1 LEDEAGLVANSRH
14 RSDQKVAKMNEEPP
28 APKAKLKT
36 FLAKAKQA
44 DDLAAQAA
52 NPEIQC
58 NWQRI
63 ALGYREL
70 ARIVDKK

>member
-1 LEDEAGLVANSRH
+1 M
-14 RSDQKVAKMNEEPP
+14 KVDKMEEESP
-28 APKAKLKT
+28 APRAKLKQ
-36 FLAKAKQA
+36 FLAKAKEA
-44 DDLAAQAA
+44 DDLAAQARD
-52 NPEIQC
+52 PEIQC

>member
-1 LEDEAGLVANSRH
+1 ME
-14 RSDQKVAKMNEEPP
+14 KEPP
-28 APKAKLKT
+28 APKAKLKA

-44 DDLAAQAA
+44 DDLAAQARD
-52 NPEIQC
+52 PETQC